1 MKDLQVWEF
10 VRKRLQR
17 GAPVALLAV
26 LHHEGSSPGRQGF
39 KMAVRISGE
48 MCGSIGGGIMEHKL
62 VELAKKMLEDNQTEP
77 VLKHQVHSKLVPH
90 NQSGMICSGHQSVG
104 IYPLQVADLPEVE
117 KIIAAMKSRKKGV
130 LQLIEKGVSF
140 FPDMHQPVRFGFSSQ
155 KPTVWQYTEVLPERE
170 TIYIVGGGHVALAF
184 SKVMSLLDFELHL
197 FDDREGLDT
206 FEQNQIVHFK
216 TLTPYSQLDALIPD
230 DEQSYVVIMTFGYR
244 SDKEALKQ
252 LAGKNFRYLGLMG
265 SKTKVAQL
273 FDELREEGFAEE
285 TLQKIYS
292 PIGLQIKSETP
303 EEIAISVAAQIIQVK
318 NS

>member
-62 VELAKKMLEDNQTEP
+62 VELAKNMLAENQTKP
-77 VLKHQVHSKLVPH
+77 VLKHQIHSKLAAQ

-104 IYPLQVADLPEVE
+104 IYPLQVADLPEVD
-117 KIIAAMKSRKKGV
+117 KIITAIKNRKKGV

-140 FPDMHQPVRFGFSSQ
+140 FPEMHQPVRYGFSSQ
-155 KPTVWQYTEVLPERE
+155 KPTVWQYTEVLPERD
-170 TIYIVGGGHVALAF
+170 TVYIVGAGHVALAF
-184 SKVMSLLDFELHL
+184 SKVMSLLDFDLHL

-216 TLTPYSQLDALIPD
+216 TLTPFSKLAALIPE

-252 LAGKNFRYLGLMG
+252 LAGKKFKYLGLMG
-265 SKTKVAQL
+265 SKTKVDQL
-273 FDELREEGFAEE
+273 FSELRDEGFTEE
-285 TLQKIYS
+285 TLQKVFS

-303 EEIAISVAAQIIQVK
+303 EEIAISVAAQIIQIK
-318 NS
+318 NG